1 MQKALCSNDFNLFS
15 MEQLEFI
22 IRILAATAAGGA
34 LGLERESNNKS
45 AGLRTHTLVA
55 ISACI
60 FSLIS
65 LRVVEGAEGDP
76 TRVVGQIVTGIGF
89 LGAGVIL
96 HRGPNVQGLT
106 TAATIWSSAAL
117 GCLAA
122 FGFYWELAASTL
134 LIIFVNT
141 AFKKADIWFLN
152 GRKKKKET
160 ERKDKDLFE

>member
-1 MQKALCSNDFNLFS
+1 MGLF
-15 MEQLEFI
+15 EFI
-22 IRILAATAAGGA
+22 IRMLAATAAGGA
-34 LGLERESNNKS
+34 LGMERESSNKS

-55 ISACI
+55 VSACI
-60 FSLIS
+60 FTLIS
-65 LRVVEGAEGDP
+65 LRVVDDGGSGDP

-96 HRGPNVQGLT
+96 HRGANVQGLT

-122 FGFYWELAASTL
+122 FGYYWELLAATV

-141 AFKKADIWFLN
+141 VFKKADIWFRKNPRN
-152 GRKKKKET
+152 GKKTGE
-160 ERKDKDLFE
+160 DKDLFE

>member
-1 MQKALCSNDFNLFS
+1 MI
-15 MEQLEFI
+15 MELTDFI

-34 LGLERESNNKS
+34 LGMERESNNKS

-55 ISACI
+55 VSACI
-60 FSLIS
+60 FTLIS
-65 LRVVEGAEGDP
+65 LRVVDDGGSGDP
-76 TRVVGQIVTGIGF
+76 TRVLGQIVTGIGF

-96 HRGPNVQGLT
+96 HRGANVQGLT

-122 FGFYWELAASTL
+122 FGYYGELAAATV

-141 AFKKADIWFLN
+141 IFKKADSWF
-152 GRKKKKET
+152 RKNPKKGGKT
-160 ERKDKDLFE
+160 GKDKDSFE

>member
-1 MQKALCSNDFNLFS
+1 
-15 MEQLEFI
+15 MELTEFI
-22 IRILAATAAGGA
+22 IRLLAATAAGGA
-34 LGLERESNNKS
+34 LGMERESNNKS

-55 ISACI
+55 VSACI
-60 FSLIS
+60 FTLIS
-65 LRVVEGAEGDP
+65 LRVVVDSGLGDP

-96 HRGPNVQGLT
+96 HRGANVQGLT

-122 FGFYWELAASTL
+122 FGYYWELAAATV

-141 AFKKADIWFLN
+141 VFKKADSWFRKNPRN
-152 GRKKKKET
+152 GKKTGE
-160 ERKDKDLFE
+160 DKDLFE